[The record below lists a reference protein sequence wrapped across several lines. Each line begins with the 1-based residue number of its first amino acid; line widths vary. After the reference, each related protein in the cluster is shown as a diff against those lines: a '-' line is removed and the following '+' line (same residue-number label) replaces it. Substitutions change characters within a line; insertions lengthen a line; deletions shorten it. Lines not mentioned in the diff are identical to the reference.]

1 MRHILI
7 MEMSRTTLSIEADL
21 LPQAKK
27 LARQDGRT
35 LGAVVSDLMRKSLR
49 PEPVPKMRNGVRLLP
64 VYNPNAVVTLE
75 HVNALRDEMS

>member
-1 MRHILI
+1 M
-7 MEMSRTTLSIEADL
+7 
-21 LPQAKK
+21 
-27 LARQDGRT
+27 
-35 LGAVVSDLMRKSLR
+35 SDLMRKSLR